1 MFSKPKYG
9 WTHVSIGDFDGS
21 ASYITDVPID
31 VLDAFIDFYKL
42 HKNICVD
49 FDEEGSTFVLIV
61 VSDIDIYVISEREQ
75 VIAYK
80 IDTNINEL
88 TNEIISDFEKYI
100 KDWENF
106 TYGFE
111 KLEVERKV
119 NELKQLVKNRKE

>member
-49 FDEEGSTFVLIV
+49 FDEEGSTFVLVV
-61 VSDIDIYVISEREQ
+61 VSDIDIYIISEREQ
-75 VIAYK
+75 IITYK

-88 TNEIISDFEKYI
+88 TNEIISDFDKYI

-111 KLEVERKV
+111 MLEVELKV

>member
-9 WTHVSIGDFDGS
+9 WTHVSIGDFDGA

-49 FDEEGSTFVLIV
+49 FDEEGSTFVLVV

-75 VIAYK
+75 IVTYK

-88 TNEIISDFEKYI
+88 TSEIISDFEKYI

>member
-42 HKNICVD
+42 RKNICVD
-49 FDEEGSTFVLIV
+49 FDEEGSTFILVV

-75 VIAYK
+75 IVTYK

-111 KLEVERKV
+111 KLKVELKV

>member
-49 FDEEGSTFVLIV
+49 FDEEGSTFVLVV
-61 VSDIDIYVISEREQ
+61 VSDIDIYIISEREQ
-75 VIAYK
+75 IITYK

-111 KLEVERKV
+111 KLEVELKV

>member
-111 KLEVERKV
+111 KLEVELKV